1 MRRLGFL
8 FVFMS
13 LTGVAFADG
22 VDDAVLRGSSGFRVP
37 ARAAPVYAADAPYY
51 PLDDDMLVKAPVI
64 QPVVPA
70 VQEIWVEIG
79 GRFWYSTGTFSKNLY
94 DDPRFSNNL
103 NSRLTY
109 GALSG
114 RSYEVYGRV
123 DHVSGFFL
131 KGYVGLGSINAGTL
145 HDEDFPPALVP
156 YSNTLSDQHN
166 GELSYFTLDY
176 GYNFLFTPMYRV
188 GAFVGYSMINEAENA
203 YGCTQTQS
211 NPFVC
216 VPAIAPSVL
225 AITENSRWQSI
236 RLGVAGDMSLWE
248 CFRIGGEAAWVPQ
261 TKLRSFDTHWLRQDI
276 FSPIYEPG
284 SGSGVQF
291 EAFATYNFNPAFSV
305 GVGARY
311 WRLTAK
317 GTIDVED
324 AALFAGGM
332 PQPGTFYTDRYGVFA
347 QAAYKFGLD

>member
-1 MRRLGFL
+1 MRRLAFL

-13 LTGVAFADG
+13 LAGTAFADG
-22 VDDAVLRGSSGFRVP
+22 LDDAALRGSSGFEVP
-37 ARAAPVYAADAPYY
+37 ARGAPIYAADAPYY
-51 PLDDDMLVKAPVI
+51 PLEDDMPVKAPVY

-94 DDPRFSNNL
+94 DDVRFSNDL
-103 NSRLTY
+103 LSRLTY

-114 RSYEVYGRV
+114 RSYEIFGRV
-123 DHVSGFFL
+123 DHASGFFV
-131 KGYVGLGSINAGTL
+131 KGNVGLGSINAGTL

-166 GELSYFTLDY
+166 GQISYFTLDF
-176 GYNFLFTPMYRV
+176 GYNFLLTPLYRV
-188 GAFVGYSMINEAENA
+188 GAFVGYNMFNEAENA

-216 VPAIAPSVL
+216 VPAIPPNVL

-236 RLGVAGDMSLWE
+236 RLGLAGDALLFE
-248 CFRIGGEAAWVPQ
+248 CFRIGGDVAWVPY
-261 TKLRSFDTHWLRQDI
+261 TNLRSFDTHWLRQDI

-284 SGSGVQF
+284 KGSGVQL
-291 EAFATYNFNPAFSV
+291 EAFANYNFTPAFSV

-324 AALFAGGM
+324 AALLIGGM
-332 PQPGTFYTDRYGVFA
+332 PQPGTFFTDRYGVFV
-347 QAAYKFGLD
+347 QTAYKFGLD